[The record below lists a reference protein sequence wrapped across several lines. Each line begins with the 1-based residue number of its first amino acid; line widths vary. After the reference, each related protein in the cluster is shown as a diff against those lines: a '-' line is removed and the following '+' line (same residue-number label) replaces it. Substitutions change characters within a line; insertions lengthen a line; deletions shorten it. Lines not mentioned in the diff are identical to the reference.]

1 MKSEIIS
8 RKEVFKT
15 PYFSLVSKVCAKDKA
30 GDPYYAIATSDYV
43 TVLAMTKAE
52 EFLLVRQYR
61 PAVETFC
68 MELPSGHVDAGET
81 PLEAAR
87 RELLEETGY
96 TAQKFVELGRLRP
109 DIGRLSNHLW
119 CYLARDVTPHP
130 NPPAPEA
137 GIERMLCPRVDV
149 LSMLAESKLDH
160 ALHIAVL
167 MMALVRGCLN
177 ADLTYA
183 GKRGA

>member
-1 MKSEIIS
+1 MEFEIVS

-15 PYFSLVSKVCAKDKA
+15 PYFSLVSKVFSKGKVN
-30 GDPYYAIATSDYV
+30 DPYYAIATSDYV
-43 TVLAMTKAE
+43 SVLAVTKAE

-68 MELPSGHVDAGET
+68 LELPSGHVDAGET

-96 TAQKFVELGRLRP
+96 TSQEFVELGRLRP

-119 CYLARDVTPHP
+119 CFLARDVMPCP

-137 GIERMLCPRVDV
+137 GIERMICSRPEV
-149 LSMLAESKLDH
+149 LRMLAESKLDH

-167 MMALVRGCLN
+167 MMAITRGCLN
-177 ADLTYA
+177 ADLTYI
-183 GKRGA
+183 GKRGS